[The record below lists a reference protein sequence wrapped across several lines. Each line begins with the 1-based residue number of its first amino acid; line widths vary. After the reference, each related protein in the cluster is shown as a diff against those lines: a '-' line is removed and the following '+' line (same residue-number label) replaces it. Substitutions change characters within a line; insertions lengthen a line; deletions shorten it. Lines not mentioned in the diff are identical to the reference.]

1 MKKFSTILT
10 EAIFVGVL
18 LIVLYSLFEYITESS
33 NKYINLLVVGALF
46 HIISEYT
53 GLNVWYALEYCKI
66 IKNN

>member
-46 HIISEYT
+46 HIICEYT
-53 GLNVWYALEYCKI
+53 GLNVWYALEYCKL
-66 IKNN
+66 IKTN